1 MRMSRLLLRTLRD
14 DPADADTAGHA
25 LLVRAGYVRR
35 VASGV
40 YTFLPLGTKV
50 LHKLS
55 DVLREE
61 LDASG
66 MQEMLMPALSP
77 IELWEQSGRAA
88 KFGSDALPA
97 MVLDARGGR
106 FVLGVT
112 HEEVVTST
120 VAAEVDSY
128 RQLPLTVYQIQTKF
142 RDEARPRF
150 GLLRG
155 REFLMCDA
163 YSFDVDKPAMVAS
176 YEVAKAAYLRI
187 FERIGLAVTPV
198 EALSGAIGGD
208 VNHEFMV
215 ESAIGEDHF
224 VRCEKCG
231 YAANVEAAEVG
242 APDRSGPP
250 SDAPAPRRVE
260 TPGAPTIDEVVA
272 LLADP
277 DIDASRTLKSIAAFD
292 EKAEPT
298 VVLVPGDREAKLP
311 RGWVLFGEDDF
322 AAHPA
327 LVRGYLGPVGLDV
340 RVVADASVAAA
351 GHTWVVGANERD
363 AHLTGVVF
371 GRDFQAHDVG
381 DYVAAR
387 AGDRCARC
395 GGDLELVRSVEAAH
409 IFQLGVTYT
418 AAPGAFVMEGATF
431 AAEDGTE
438 QPFWMGCY
446 GFGVSRLIAVLAES
460 FRDEHGLCWPTSSAP
475 FDVHVCAPGSGRTP
489 AVREVADALY
499 SSLGDAGIEVLY
511 DDRDVSAGVA
521 FADADLVGI
530 PLRVTVGS
538 RGLERGIVEVRERAS
553 GEVAELAVDTAA
565 HALAERLAGA
575 RNPS

>member
-1 MRMSRLLLRTLRD
+1 MQMSRLLLRTLRD

-25 LLVRAGYVRR
+25 LLVRGGFVRR

-55 DVLREE
+55 SIIREE
-61 LDASG
+61 LDAAG
-66 MQEMLMPALSP
+66 MQELLMPALSP

-88 KFGSDALPA
+88 RFGSDALPA
-97 MVLDARGGR
+97 MLVDARGGR

-120 VAAEVDSY
+120 VSAEVDSY

-163 YSFDVDKPAMVAS
+163 YSFDVDKDAMVVS
-176 YEVAKAAYLRI
+176 YDVAKQAYLRI
-187 FERIGLAVTPV
+187 FERVELPVTPV

-224 VRCEKCG
+224 VRCERCG

-242 APDRSGPP
+242 GPEGHGP
-250 SDAPAPRRVE
+250 TGAEHPALRRIE
-260 TPGAPTIDEVVA
+260 TPRAPTIDEVVA
-272 LLADP
+272 LLDDP
-277 DIDASRTLKSIAAFD
+277 AIDASRTIKALAAFD
-292 EKAEPT
+292 LAGEP
-298 VVLVPGDREAKLP
+298 VVVIVPGDREVKLP
-311 RGWVLFGEDDF
+311 AGWRLFEDDDF
-322 AAHPA
+322 TTHPA
-327 LVRGYLGPVGLDV
+327 IVRGYLGPVGLGV

-351 GHTWVVGANERD
+351 DHAWVVGANEAD
-363 AHLTGVVF
+363 VHLADVVF
-371 GRDFQAHDVG
+371 ERDFQVHDVG

-395 GGDLELVRSVEAAH
+395 GGALELVRSVEAAH
-409 IFQLGVTYT
+409 IFQLGLTYT
-418 AAPGAFVMEGATF
+418 AEPGAYVMEGATF

-446 GFGVSRLIAVLAES
+446 GFGVSRLVAVLAET
-460 FRDEHGLCWPTSSAP
+460 FRDEHGLCWPTSTAP
-475 FDVHVCAPGSGRTP
+475 FDVHVCAPGAGRTP

-499 SSLGDAGIEVLY
+499 AELTAQGVDVLY

-521 FADADLVGI
+521 FADADLVGV
-530 PLRVTVGS
+530 PLRVTVGA
-538 RGLERGIVEVRERAS
+538 RGLERGIVEVRERRS
-553 GEVAELAVDTAA
+553 GEVVELAVDAAATALKA
-565 HALAERLAGA
+565 RLHGA
-575 RNPS
+575 TS

>member
-14 DPADADTAGHA
+14 DPADADTAGHS

-35 VASGV
+35 VASGI
-40 YTFLPLGTKV
+40 YTFLPLGTRV

-55 DVLREE
+55 GVIREE
-61 LDASG
+61 LDRAG

-128 RQLPLTVYQIQTKF
+128 RQLPLSVYQIQTKF

-163 YSFDVDKPAMVAS
+163 YSFDVDKAAMVVS
-176 YEVAKAAYLRI
+176 YDVAKAAYLKI
-187 FERIGLAVTPV
+187 FDRIGLPVTPV

-231 YAANVEAAEVG
+231 YAANVEAAQVG
-242 APDRSGPP
+242 RPEGAGPP
-250 SDAPAPRRVE
+250 SDAAPPRRVD
-260 TPGAPTIDEVVA
+260 TPDAATIDEVVA
-272 LLADP
+272 LLGDP
-277 DIDASRTLKSIAAFD
+277 DVDASMTLKSIAAFD
-292 EKAEPT
+292 DKGEPV

-311 RGWVLFGEDDF
+311 RGWALFEPEDF

-340 RVVADASVAAA
+340 RVVADAAVAAA
-351 GHTWVVGANERD
+351 DHAWVVGANEPD
-363 AHLTGVVF
+363 AHLVGVVL
-371 GRDFQAHDVG
+371 GRDFQVHDVG
-381 DYVAAR
+381 DFVAAR
-387 AGDRCARC
+387 AGDPCARC

-409 IFQLGVTYT
+409 IFQLGLTYT
-418 AAPGAFVMEGATF
+418 AAPGAFVMDGATF
-431 AAEDGTE
+431 ASEDGTE

-446 GFGVSRLIAVLAES
+446 GFGVSRLIAVLAET
-460 FRDEHGLCWPTSSAP
+460 FRDDHGLCWPVSSAP

-499 SSLGDAGIEVLY
+499 AELRARGVEVLY
-511 DDRDVSAGVA
+511 DDRDVSAGIA
-521 FADADLVGI
+521 FADADLVGV

-538 RGLERGIVEVRERAS
+538 RGLERGIVEARERTS
-553 GEVAELAVDTAA
+553 GEVAELSVDTAA
-565 HALAERLAGA
+565 ATLSERFAGA
-575 RNPS
+575 RNPL